1 MLSPYVMCDSARWS
15 QFYNLFNRLIEAVQG
30 LMVAMIYCFFNG
42 EVTSLLRQTLCSMK
56 MFSWIK
62 KSNDLNFDQATGD
75 FDLAEQVN
83 FLDHPIVRIK
93 RSIFRK
99 SSTLTTVDSRLN
111 SARSSPHLKKNETQ
125 I

>member
-1 MLSPYVMCDSARWS
+1 MLSPYVMCDSAPWS
-15 QFYNLFNRLIEAVQG
+15 QIYNFFNRLIEAVQG

-42 EVTSLLRQTLCSMK
+42 EVTSLLKQTLYSMK
-56 MFSWIK
+56 FFKWMK
-62 KSNDLNFDQATGD
+62 KSNDSLDQVTGD
-75 FDLAEQVN
+75 FDLGENVN

-99 SSTLTTVDSRLN
+99 GSTLSNPNLN
-111 SARSSPHLKKNETQ
+111 RRISESK